1 MRGSNCKSDRESL
14 THAPSA
20 RQLPE
25 RRTPC
30 PPPGRS
36 ERGQGGRGAERG
48 GRRKRMEKG
57 MRKGGRGGGLRKEGK
72 EGSLEEREKERE
84 DGRGRQT
91 GGGRRAARTSK
102 RRSEPRSGRRGIRKA
117 VIAVNGS
124 VGLLMMTAPLRWR
137 SGRRDL
143 ACGSGSF
150 SR

>member
-20 RQLPE
+20 RHLPE
-25 RRTPC
+25 RRIPC

-91 GGGRRAARTSK
+91 GGWEKGGSDKQETERAEVRTARNSEGRDCR
-102 RRSEPRSGRRGIRKA
+102 
-117 VIAVNGS
+117 
-124 VGLLMMTAPLRWR
+124 
-137 SGRRDL
+137 
-143 ACGSGSF
+143 
-150 SR
+150 